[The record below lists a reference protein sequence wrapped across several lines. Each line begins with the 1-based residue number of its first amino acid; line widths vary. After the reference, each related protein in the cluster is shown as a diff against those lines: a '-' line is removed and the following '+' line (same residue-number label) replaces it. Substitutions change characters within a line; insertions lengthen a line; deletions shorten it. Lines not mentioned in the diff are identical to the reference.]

1 MADVAAAARGLAGM
15 SRPRRAMVVRG
26 GWEGH
31 SPVEA
36 TDRFIPFLR
45 DADFTVDVRDDL
57 DAYCDTDLAG
67 VDLVVQCWTQ
77 GVATDA
83 QVNALSAAVRAGTG
97 FAGWHGGIV
106 DSFRASPDYLHLTG
120 GQWAAH
126 PGGFVDYDVTVVPEC
141 ADHPVVAGLTSWSH
155 HSEQYWTLTDGLN
168 DVLATSVIPTGPE
181 TPWGRDLVVPAVW
194 TRQWGAGR
202 VFVST
207 IGHWPSD
214 LDVPQARTLTERG
227 LLWASR

>member
-1 MADVAAAARGLAGM
+1 VAATPDVV
-15 SRPRRAMVVRG
+15 SSDRRALVVRG

-36 TDRFIPFLR
+36 TDRFIPFLLEHGFAVDVHDNLDVYV
-45 DADFTVDVRDDL
+45 DADE
-57 DAYCDTDLAG
+57 LART
-67 VDLVVQCWTQ
+67 DLVVQCWTQ
-77 GVATDA
+77 GVATDE
-83 QVNALSAAVRAGTG
+83 QVNGLSAAVRSGTG
-97 FAGWHGGIV
+97 LAGWHGGIV

-126 PGGFVDYDVTVVPEC
+126 PGGFVDYEVTVVPER
-141 ADHPVVAGLTSWSH
+141 AEHPIVAGLTRWAH
-155 HSEQYWTLTDGLN
+155 HTEQYWTLTDDLN
-168 DVLATSVIPTGPE
+168 DVLATSVFLPGPDTAWRE
-181 TPWGRDLVVPAVW
+181 ELVAPAVW
-194 TRQWGAGR
+194 TRQWGQGR

-207 IGHWPSD
+207 IGHFPTD